1 MKKILV
7 ELWNGNL
14 NPCEWRTENSPEQGK
29 LLELLEK
36 NNKKLSEELNEEQRK
51 ILASIDDCHFESQYI
66 SCEDAFVK
74 GFSLGVK
81 MMVEVLGG

>member
-1 MKKILV
+1 MKNILA

-14 NPCEWRTENSPEQGK
+14 NPSEWRTENSEEEGK
-29 LLELLEK
+29 LLDLLEK
-36 NNKKLSEELNEEQRK
+36 NHKKLSEELNEEQRK
-51 ILASIDDCHFESQYI
+51 ILACIDDCHFESQYI

-81 MMVEVLGG
+81 MMVEVFWG